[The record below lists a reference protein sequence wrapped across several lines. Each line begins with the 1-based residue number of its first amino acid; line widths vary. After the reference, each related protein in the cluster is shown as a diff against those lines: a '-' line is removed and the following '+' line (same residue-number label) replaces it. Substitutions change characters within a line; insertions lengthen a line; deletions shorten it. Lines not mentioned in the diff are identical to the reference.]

1 MEKIRHNIEPF
12 QAMTTMNDIYPLMAV
27 CMVGGKGLRLEAITK
42 NTIPKGFVTIDD
54 EQKVKGIDHL
64 ITTLNC
70 AGITNPLLSVHHY
83 SEAYEEYATTK
94 EPTLR
99 LFKRSGEVG
108 NGGALGQLIELYGY
122 GIQYL
127 VVSAD
132 IFINPKDVQKL
143 ITQHKPGTI
152 SWGVTRL
159 DYDVMEPYFGLVV
172 DDSTKAILGDVKLPW
187 WKNWDLAGKSLYLK
201 GAIQIIDP
209 TVYMKSLAVFKRL
222 CNKNDNLDLY
232 WDISP
237 LVEERNRR
245 RIARGQPSILQ
256 ATVFDYPTLDYGT
269 PERLDLMRREYQKLI
284 NE

>member
-1 MEKIRHNIEPF
+1 MERTRNGQEQAQHLNSGENSF
-12 QAMTTMNDIYPLMAV
+12 QLKTVL
-27 CMVGGKGLRLEAITK
+27 MVGGKGIRLEPVTK
-42 NTIPKGFVTIDD
+42 NLIPKGFVTIDD

-64 ITTLNC
+64 ITTLRY
-70 AGITNPLLSVHHY
+70 AGITDPLLSVHHY
-83 SEAYEEYATTK
+83 SGAYEEYAATK

-99 LFKRSGEVG
+99 LFKRTGEAG
-108 NGGALGQLIELYGY
+108 NGGALGQLIERYGY
-122 GIQYL
+122 GMQYL
-127 VVSAD
+127 VVAAD

-152 SWGVTRL
+152 SWGVTQL
-159 DYDVMEPYFGLVV
+159 DYDAMEPYFGLVV

-201 GAIQIIDP
+201 GAIQVIDP
-209 TVYMKSLAVFKRL
+209 IVYMESLAVFKRL

-245 RIARGQPSILQ
+245 RITRGKSSILQ